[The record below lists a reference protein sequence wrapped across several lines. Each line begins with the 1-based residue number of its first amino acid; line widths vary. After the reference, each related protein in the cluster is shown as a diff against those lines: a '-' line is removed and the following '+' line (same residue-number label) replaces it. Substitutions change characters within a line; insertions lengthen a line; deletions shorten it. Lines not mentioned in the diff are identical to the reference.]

1 MIKSILALLLL
12 LGVAFGQSNE
22 VEKWKKHNLSIGIL
36 DDRTGLSLIG
46 YTYNVRLT
54 DMDECFIGGGTA
66 ILAFTGT
73 VGWKHYFRKSRVSIS
88 SVLCGQYIEHLG
100 FNGFM
105 PTFSLTL
112 EYNLANNTQVK
123 WGGVGG
129 MLFGGTSGESGSDIL
144 GLPFVS
150 WDFRF

>member
-1 MIKSILALLLL
+1 MI
-12 LGVAFGQSNE
+12 NPEE
-22 VEKWKKHNLSIGIL
+22 VKEIVISSTKTTGIEKWKKHNLSYGFL

-88 SVLCGQYIEHLG
+88 SVLCGQYIAHMG

-112 EYNLANNTQVK
+112 EYNLAKNTQVK
-123 WGGVGG
+123 LGGMGG
-129 MLFGGTSGESGSDIL
+129 MLFGGTSSESGGDTL
-144 GLPFVS
+144 GFPFMS
-150 WDFRF
+150 LNFRF